1 MIGFVKMLTKINS
14 LYVYIQILSLY
25 LGSALKTTESKYHQ
39 CLYFTANALARK
51 IEKLAQESWSKVDLS
66 PSHAY
71 LLMLV
76 IEEPGIQP
84 TSLAEH
90 LQLQPSTITRHIEKL
105 EEKKLLVR
113 TSEGKITN
121 VYPSPKGKE
130 LLPRLKECVNDFYG
144 NYSTIL
150 GKEESAKL
158 VHAIG
163 KFADKLNV

>member
-1 MIGFVKMLTKINS
+1 M
-14 LYVYIQILSLY
+14 
-25 LGSALKTTESKYHQ
+25 KTTESKYRQ

-51 IEKLAQESWSKVDLS
+51 IEKLAQESWSRLGLS

-84 TSLAEH
+84 GSIAEH
-90 LQLQPSTITRHIEKL
+90 LQLQPSTITRLIEKL

-113 TSEGKITN
+113 TTEGKITN

-130 LLPRLKECVNDFYG
+130 LLPKLKDCVNEFYS
-144 NYSTIL
+144 NYSTLL

-158 VHAIG
+158 VQSIG
-163 KFADKLNV
+163 KFADKLSG